1 MHNAVAL
8 FRLSTQHTPLHQ
20 NFVSIQEKVHKS
32 FAISYKIHFQ
42 IMDFANKMVLA
53 PKQISQHIF
62 VITAILV
69 NIKFC
74 YQDFSQVHWIGFYQW
89 Q

>member
-8 FRLSTQHTPLHQ
+8 FRLSTQHTRPHQ
-20 NFVSIQEKVHKS
+20 NFVLVSRYIRYSIQEKMECC
-32 FAISYKIHFQ
+32 AISYEIHLR
-42 IMDFANKMVLA
+42 ILDFANKMVLA

-62 VITAILV
+62 AITAIFV

-74 YQDFSQVHWIGFYQW
+74 MLS
-89 Q
+89 